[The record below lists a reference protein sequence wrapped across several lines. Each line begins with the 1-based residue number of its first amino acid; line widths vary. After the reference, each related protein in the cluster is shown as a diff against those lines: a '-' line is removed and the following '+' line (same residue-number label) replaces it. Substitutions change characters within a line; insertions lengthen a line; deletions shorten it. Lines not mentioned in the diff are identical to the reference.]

1 MDRIEVFLEYL
12 TYEKRYSIHTIEA
25 YKLDLEQFESFI
37 SADFDIELIDVN
49 HHQVRSWVVRLKEE
63 GKSHKS
69 IHRKI
74 SSVKSFYKHERRL
87 GLVKSNPTAVVK
99 LPKLEKRIPNFVKHS
114 ELATIKTNLQEKKK
128 TFELCRDDMII
139 LLLLSTGMRRS
150 ELIELSED
158 DYSGGVVKVL
168 GKRNKERMIPLPSS
182 VSETLDEYLILK
194 SEKFQNP
201 AKEILVTDK
210 GEKLYEKFVYRV
222 VNKYLASI
230 TTSKKKSPHVLRHSY
245 ATELLNNGADLSAIK
260 DLLGHSSLAATQVYT
275 HSSMEKIKEIY
286 KSAHPRS
293 KKN

>member
-1 MDRIEVFLEYL
+1 MFLEYL
-12 TYEKRYSIHTIEA
+12 TFEKRFSGHTVEA
-25 YKLDLEQFESFI
+25 YKLDLKQFHTFI
-37 SADFDIELIDVN
+37 EEEFDMKLEEVT
-49 HHQVRSWVVRLKEE
+49 HHQVRSWVVQLKET
-63 GKSHKS
+63 GRSHKT

-87 GLVKSNPTAVVK
+87 GVIKINPTAVVK
-99 LPKLEKRIPNFVKHS
+99 LPKLEKRIPHFVKHS
-114 ELATIKTNLQEKKK
+114 ELSKIKEDLNEEKED
-128 TFELCRDDMII
+128 FQQFRDDVII

-150 ELIELSED
+150 ELIGLQES
-158 DYSGGVVKVL
+158 DYSNGLIKVL
-168 GKRNKERMIPLPSS
+168 GKRNKERIIPLPKS
-182 VSETLDEYLILK
+182 VCETLDKYLIFK
-194 SEKFQNP
+194 RQNFELSSS
-201 AKEILVTDK
+201 EILVTDK

-286 KSAHPRS
+286 KSAQIRS
-293 KKN
+293 IKN